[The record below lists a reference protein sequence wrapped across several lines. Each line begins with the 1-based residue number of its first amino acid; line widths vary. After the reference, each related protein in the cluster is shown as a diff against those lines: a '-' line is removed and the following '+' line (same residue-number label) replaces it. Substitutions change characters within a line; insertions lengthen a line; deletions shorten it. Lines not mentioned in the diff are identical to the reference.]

1 MILERFKVPPQDQV
15 LVSEGDLRRTTTRI
29 FEKLGVTPEDAAD
42 AADVLTMT
50 DLRGVET
57 HGVSN
62 MLRVYVRDYRA
73 GKLDP
78 SPGWKMEREAP
89 GTAVIDAERRL
100 GIIVGPKAM
109 RLAIDKA
116 RKVGV
121 GIVTVHNS
129 GHFGAIGHFAMQAA
143 QADMVGACFTAA
155 GLHVVPTFGA
165 KPLLG
170 TNPIAL
176 AAPARRE
183 APLLF
188 DAATS
193 AIAGNKI
200 RLAMRIGS
208 PLLAGWVTDKEGT
221 PIMEEKPVFDRE
233 DFYQAPLGG
242 TREQGSHKGYG
253 FALMAEVLSTMLA
266 GALPTMLAP
275 GSGSKN
281 QFAAYN
287 IEAFTD
293 LERFKDSMDEMLRT
307 LRTAA
312 PAPGQERVLYPGLS
326 EAEELAHRRAHG
338 IPLHKEVIE
347 WFAQCTNEMSLPP
360 LAIAPASAS

>member
-1 MILERFKVPPQDQV
+1 MILERFKVPVKDQV
-15 LVSEGDLRRTTTRI
+15 FVAEAALRRTVTQI
-29 FEKLGVTPEDAAD
+29 FEKLGLTPEDAAEG
-42 AADVLTMT
+42 ADVLTMT

-62 MLRVYVRDYRA
+62 MLRAYVRDYKA

-78 SPGWKMEREAP
+78 KAGWRIVRQTP

-109 RLAIDKA
+109 RLAVEKA
-116 RKVGV
+116 RTVGV
-121 GIVTVHNS
+121 GAVTVYNS
-129 GHFGAIGHFAMQAA
+129 GHFGAIGHYAMQAA
-143 QADMVGACFTAA
+143 QQGMVGVCFTGA
-155 GLHVVPTFGA
+155 GLSVVPTFAA

-176 AAPARRE
+176 AAPARHE
-183 APLLF
+183 APMLF

-200 RLAMRIGS
+200 RLAIRVAS
-208 PLLAGWVTDKEGT
+208 PLLPGWVSDKDGV
-221 PIMEEKPVFDRE
+221 PIMEEKPVFDRDE
-233 DFYQAPLGG
+233 YYQLPLGG

-253 FALMAEVLSTMLA
+253 FALMAEVLSTVLS
-266 GALPTMLAP
+266 GALPTMLAA

-281 QFAAYN
+281 HFAAYD
-287 IEAFTD
+287 IAAFTD
-293 LERFKDSMDEMLRT
+293 VEHFKDTMDEMLET
-307 LRTAA
+307 LRTAT

-326 EAEELAHRRAHG
+326 EFEETQQRRAKG
-338 IPLHKEVIE
+338 IPLHKEVLQ
-347 WFAQCTNEMSLPP
+347 WFGECTRELGVPP
-360 LAIAPASAS
+360 LPTLGGPV

>member
-1 MILERFKVPPQDQV
+1 MLERFKVPTKDQV
-15 LVSEGDLRRTTTRI
+15 FVGEAALRKTVAEI
-29 FEKLGVTPEDAAD
+29 FLKMGLTHDDAAEG
-42 AADVLTMT
+42 AEVLTVT

-62 MLRVYVRDYRA
+62 MLRQYVRDYKA
-73 GKLDP
+73 KKLDP
-78 SPGWKMEREAP
+78 RPGWKMVREAP

-109 RLAIDKA
+109 RLAMDKA

-121 GIVTVHNS
+121 GIVTVYNA
-129 GHFGAIGHFAMQAA
+129 GHFGAIGHYAMQAA
-143 QADMVGACFTAA
+143 EADMVGACFTAA
-155 GLHVVPTFGA
+155 GLHVVPTFA
-165 KPLLG
+165 SKPLLG

-200 RLAMRIGS
+200 RLAMRVGS
-208 PLLAGWVTDKEGT
+208 PLLPGWVTDKDGT
-221 PIMEEKPVFDRE
+221 PIMEEKPVFNRD
-233 DFYQAPLGG
+233 DFFQAPLGG

-253 FALMAEVLSTMLA
+253 LALMAEVLSTMLS
-266 GALPTMLAP
+266 GTLPTMLDP

-293 LERFKDSMDEMLRT
+293 LGRFKDGMDEMLRT
-307 LRTAA
+307 LRTAP
-312 PAPGQERVLYPGLS
+312 PAPGEERVLYPGLL
-326 EAEELAHRRAHG
+326 EAEETAERRAHG
-338 IPLHKEVIE
+338 IPLHREVID
-347 WFAQCTNEMSLPP
+347 WFGQCTAELGLAP
-360 LAIAPASAS
+360 LQTLR